1 MTNTEPAPFGKNDRG
16 SGKLR
21 DYQGSLLP
29 KNARVTI
36 QLAGSDPH
44 AEVIREAKSRGAS
57 TIEAFIAPRTVEEE
71 RTDAPMPVR
80 LFIQSR
86 MTDVVGWIPRGLEA
100 PVIDTLRRLE
110 EPGRSPRVPTAI
122 VSTRHG
128 LRVNLLIGQTR

>member
-1 MTNTEPAPFGKNDRG
+1 MTNTTPAPFGKNDRG

-36 QLAGSDPH
+36 QLAGSDPY
-44 AEVIREAKSRGAS
+44 AEVIREAKSRATS
-57 TIEAFIAPRTVEEE
+57 DVQVFIAPRTVEEE
-71 RTDAPMPVR
+71 RIDAPMPAR

-100 PVIDTLRRLE
+100 PVIDTLRRLDE
-110 EPGRSPRVPTAI
+110 AGRSLRIPAAI

-128 LRVNLLIGQTR
+128 LRVNLLMGQTR